1 MAASP
6 SNRDTEPG
14 GSLRAGAAW
23 QHPAASRLFFSSTC
37 STWPAG
43 LPLWPRQLGRG
54 QGATAVGCG
63 TGLPLPLLSPRSPQN
78 KSRCNARRSSQAQS
92 VRLEEAVPPGEDT
105 PEVLLELLRDQ
116 HSPWALPSDCSP
128 QAQRLREVIVLA
140 PELLHG
146 SSVSQ
151 LVKSLRILDK
161 GVEEVD
167 EGLLQFQQLEEL
179 ILSANHISRVT
190 SAHLPRTLKVSE
202 QDGAGI
208 PMWEHGER
216 QTAQGGARTANF
228 QGVCCSFCPGQ
239 VLELCHNDVDD
250 LQDLCAQPPPELQHL
265 GLGYN
270 QLCGPSQEKHFTVDF
285 WPNLVSLDL
294 SFNSLTDLLELVS
307 QLSTL
312 QKLRILLLQGN
323 PLSLIPAYR
332 GFLVDS
338 LPRLS
343 IFDDIY
349 IWPEERQQFH
359 RLAEQPELITS
370 EARLVVSIG
379 EMKGLPYPEDFQQLE
394 PDCEGPVTA
403 YRYCVTYQFAEGE
416 ELKDRGSPEGTEI
429 HQSTTVAMLDVDSS
443 AQDTGETK
451 SHQEPAATEE
461 PEAHSAKVFATPA
474 QPWADTIDCSYRK
487 QHIAKDLVGLKS
499 YLEAGTIVSVMEE
512 KVVSWPVDPDE
523 NSATKE
529 GQELKKNSAKDKQ
542 KKKKKKKSCEY
553 RSDPPIWSTL
563 ATTRVT
569 LETLLA
575 NENLVATLCDFGIL
589 IPEKPPEPPVVDEKE
604 TKKGKDKS
612 KKPKGDQKN
621 AASKGDRGWR
631 WRDRGR
637 GVCESKQEQLW
648 SRGLLTS

>member
-1 MAASP
+1 GAGSGASACLERCGWGQP
-6 SNRDTEPG
+6 AP
-14 GSLRAGAAW
+14 GSLSAVFQEYL
-23 QHPAASRLFFSSTC
+23 QHL
-37 STWPAG
+37 G
-43 LPLWPRQLGRG
+43 LQDFPCGLGNW
-54 QGATAVGCG
+54 
-63 TGLPLPLLSPRSPQN
+63 N
-78 KSRCNARRSSQAQS
+78 KSRCHARRSSQAQPAG
-92 VRLEEAVPPGEDT
+92 LEKAVPSGEDT

-161 GVEEVD
+161 GVSAVD

-190 SAHLPRTLKVSE
+190 SAHLPRTLK
-202 QDGAGI
+202 
-208 PMWEHGER
+208 
-216 QTAQGGARTANF
+216 
-228 QGVCCSFCPGQ
+228 
-239 VLELCHNDVDD
+239 
-250 LQDLCAQPPPELQHL
+250 
-265 GLGYN
+265 
-270 QLCGPSQEKHFTVDF
+270 
-285 WPNLVSLDL
+285 
-294 SFNSLTDLLELVS
+294 
-307 QLSTL
+307 
-312 QKLRILLLQGN
+312 GN

-359 RLAEQPELITS
+359 RILFLSELITS

-394 PDCEGPVTA
+394 PDCEGPVIA

-416 ELKDRGSPEGTEI
+416 ELKDRGSPE
-429 HQSTTVAMLDVDSS
+429 V
-443 AQDTGETK
+443 ETK
-451 SHQEPAATEE
+451 SHQEPAASEE
-461 PEAHSAKVFATPA
+461 PEAHSGNEELQIFCSMSQGRFMALCGVWWHQDVPCSASWAVFATPA

-512 KVVSWPVDPDE
+512 KVRLWPVPV
-523 NSATKE
+523 S
-529 GQELKKNSAKDKQ
+529 KDKQ

-575 NENLVATLCDFGIL
+575 NENLVATVCDFGIL
-589 IPEKPPEPPVVDEKE
+589 IPEKPPEPPVVDEKVRNMSQG
-604 TKKGKDKS
+604 KGKNKDTAELEE
-612 KKPKGDQKN
+612 DQEPQPVPLTVQFQMQLLRWPS
-621 AASKGDRGWR
+621 AASTKRQESVAMSE
-631 WRDRGR
+631 GR
-637 GVCESKQEQLW
+637 
-648 SRGLLTS
+648 TP

>member
-1 MAASP
+1 FFQRLSEDFTSFSP
-6 SNRDTEPG
+6 KDR
-14 GSLRAGAAW
+14 
-23 QHPAASRLFFSSTC
+23 
-37 STWPAG
+37 

-78 KSRCNARRSSQAQS
+78 KSRCHARRSSQAQPAG
-92 VRLEEAVPPGEDT
+92 LEKAVPSGEDT

-161 GVEEVD
+161 GVSAVD

-190 SAHLPRTLKVSE
+190 SAHLPRTLK
-202 QDGAGI
+202 
-208 PMWEHGER
+208 
-216 QTAQGGARTANF
+216 
-228 QGVCCSFCPGQ
+228 

-294 SFNSLTDLLELVS
+294 SFNSLTDLLGLVS

-349 IWPEERQQFH
+349 IWPEERILF
-359 RLAEQPELITS
+359 LSELITS

-394 PDCEGPVTA
+394 PDCEGPVIA

-416 ELKDRGSPEGTEI
+416 ELKDRGSPEVG
-429 HQSTTVAMLDVDSS
+429 SPTVATLDVDSS

-451 SHQEPAATEE
+451 SHQEPAASEE
-461 PEAHSAKVFATPA
+461 PEAHSGNEELQIFCSMSQGRFMALCGVWWHQDVPCSATKVFATPA

-512 KVVSWPVDPDE
+512 KVRLWPVPV
-523 NSATKE
+523 S
-529 GQELKKNSAKDKQ
+529 KDKQ

-575 NENLVATLCDFGIL
+575 NENLVATVCDFGIL
-589 IPEKPPEPPVVDEKE
+589 IPEKPPEPPVTV
-604 TKKGKDKS
+604 TNVLLTTGKGKNKDTAELEE
-612 KKPKGDQKN
+612 DQEPQPVPLTVQFQMQLLRWPS
-621 AASKGDRGWR
+621 AASTKRQESVAMSE
-631 WRDRGR
+631 GR
-637 GVCESKQEQLW
+637 
-648 SRGLLTS
+648 TP

>member
-1 MAASP
+1 MAA
-6 SNRDTEPG
+6 PG
-14 GSLRAGAAW
+14 SISAVFQQYL
-23 QHPAASRLFFSSTC
+23 QHL
-37 STWPAG
+37 G
-43 LPLWPRQLGRG
+43 LQDFPCGLGNW
-54 QGATAVGCG
+54 
-63 TGLPLPLLSPRSPQN
+63 N

-92 VRLEEAVPPGEDT
+92 VGLEEVVPPGEDT

-190 SAHLPRTLKVSE
+190 SAHLPRTLKV
-202 QDGAGI
+202 
-208 PMWEHGER
+208 
-216 QTAQGGARTANF
+216 
-228 QGVCCSFCPGQ
+228 
-239 VLELCHNDVDD
+239 LELCHNDVDD
-250 LQDLCAQPPPELQHL
+250 LQELCAQPPPELQHL

-394 PDCEGPVTA
+394 PDCEGPVIA

-429 HQSTTVAMLDVDSS
+429 HQSTTVATLDVDSS

-621 AASKGDRGWR
+621 AASKGKGKNKDTAELEEDQEPQPVPLTVQFQMQLLR
-631 WRDRGR
+631 WPSAASTKRQ
-637 GVCESKQEQLW
+637 ESVAMSEGK
-648 SRGLLTS
+648 TP